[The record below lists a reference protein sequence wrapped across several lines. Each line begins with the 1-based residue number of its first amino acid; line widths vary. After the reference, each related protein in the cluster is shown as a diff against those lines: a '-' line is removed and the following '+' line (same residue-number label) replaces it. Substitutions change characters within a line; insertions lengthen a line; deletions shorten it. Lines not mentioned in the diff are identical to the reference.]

1 MAAGHNPG
9 SSHDVNPVSE
19 HAPGQITESAVREE
33 VDRLLASPEF
43 RASRR
48 CQDFLR
54 FIVDHTLAGKTDL
67 LKERTIGMEVFGKR
81 TSYDP
86 SDDATVRVK
95 AGDIR
100 KRLEHYYQNNASPAR
115 ISIRLPLGTYV
126 PEFYK
131 TGEVSTTDR
140 YKSRRIWKAG
150 LAATVMATACLL
162 VFVLLRNHFSTRISA
177 YDQFWLPMFQD
188 QKPVSLCV
196 AVVPVY
202 SLRED
207 PVPNQPIP
215 AKDVIEMPNQ
225 FVAVGDLNAA
235 FELSGMLSKMK
246 RPYRLKI
253 GNDLSFRDLRN
264 TPAIL
269 VGYSYTQWSE
279 ISRGFRFSID
289 LDKRPFGVLDN
300 GTMSNWTIPT
310 HPDDPAL
317 TEDYAIVSRVI
328 DVDTHSPLLEIV
340 GISHYGTEAAADLV
354 ANPNL
359 LEDALRSAVAGW
371 QQRNLQIVLHIK
383 IISGNPSAPSVVATQ
398 VW

>member
-100 KRLEHYYQNNASPAR
+100 KRLEHYYQNNASPTR

-131 TGEVSTTDR
+131 TSEVSTTGR

-162 VFVLLRNHFSTRISA
+162 AFVLLRNHFSTRISA

-215 AKDVIEMPNQ
+215 AKDVIELPNQ

-289 LDKRPFGVLDN
+289 LD
-300 GTMSNWTIPT
+300 
-310 HPDDPAL
+310 
-317 TEDYAIVSRVI
+317 
-328 DVDTHSPLLEIV
+328 
-340 GISHYGTEAAADLV
+340 
-354 ANPNL
+354 
-359 LEDALRSAVAGW
+359 
-371 QQRNLQIVLHIK
+371 
-383 IISGNPSAPSVVATQ
+383 
-398 VW
+398 